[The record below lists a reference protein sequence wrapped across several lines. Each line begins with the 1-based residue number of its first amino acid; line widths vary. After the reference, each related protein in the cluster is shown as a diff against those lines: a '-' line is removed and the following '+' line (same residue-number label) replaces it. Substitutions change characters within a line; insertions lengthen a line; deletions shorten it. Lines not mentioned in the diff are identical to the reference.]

1 MLEPN
6 MSVSG
11 TTDLLQDALAPTTI
25 MDTQSDAV
33 VARNRD

>member
-1 MLEPN
+1 

-11 TTDLLQDALAPTTI
+11 TTDLLQDALALTTI

-33 VARNRD
+33 VAP

>member
-1 MLEPN
+1 MPEPN

-11 TTDLLQDALAPTTI
+11 TTDLLQDALALTTI

-33 VARNRD
+33 VAP